1 MVDIH
6 RDDIITGALAGVLG
20 TLAFTAFFLA
30 IGNTG
35 TVAMAIP
42 ALYGITGPSLLIGG
56 LIHTI
61 HGAVLGV
68 IFTSLI
74 SAAGQA
80 SQLEN
85 LKTSLIWGLGYGL
98 VTTLLLAAILMPIW
112 LSTVGFP
119 NAPSVPNFNPM
130 GLLGHFIYGGV
141 LGASYPLISDRLTR

>member
-119 NAPSVPNFNPM
+119 NAPPVPNFNPM
-130 GLLGHFIYGGV
+130 GLLGHLIYGGV
-141 LGASYPLISDRLTR
+141 LGASYPPINERLKG